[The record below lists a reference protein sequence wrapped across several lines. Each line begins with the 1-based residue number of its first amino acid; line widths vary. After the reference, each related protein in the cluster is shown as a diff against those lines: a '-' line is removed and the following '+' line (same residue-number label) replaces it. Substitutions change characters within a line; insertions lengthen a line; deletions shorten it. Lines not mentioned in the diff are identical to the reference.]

1 MRKCNIFTSLRR
13 KLADEQRGAMLA
25 ELLITPPYTDAMYL
39 ASLYTLYTTV
49 TSPVKVYYENKRKI
63 QKYFFKFSFTILNY
77 YSYVPDSSTRYLIT
91 SSRWKSL
98 KSIFTPLFIK
108 TIKPV
113 CVFVFHNTAVIMP
126 SSPPV

>member
-1 MRKCNIFTSLRR
+1 MRKCNIFTRLRR

-63 QKYFFKFSFTILNY
+63 QKYFFKFSFKILNY
-77 YSYVPDSSTRYLIT
+77 YSYVPDSSTRYLNNIKQVE
-91 SSRWKSL
+91 KSE
-98 KSIFTPLFIK
+98 IYFYP
-108 TIKPV
+108 
-113 CVFVFHNTAVIMP
+113 AVHKNN
-126 SSPPV
+126 